1 MKQTNECLACSF
13 TRDRDR
19 DREKRDRDDDR
30 GDRDRDRR
38 DRDRDKT
45 RWESAGVTSAPMSIP
60 TSTVAINPLSLTP
73 YSQRYF
79 TILAKRKTL
88 PVWEYKDKFMQMLE
102 EQKIIVLVGETGS
115 GKTTQVRYSVV
126 VQKSM
131 SFLCKYFCVLSK

>member
-126 VQKSM
+126 V
-131 SFLCKYFCVLSK
+131 